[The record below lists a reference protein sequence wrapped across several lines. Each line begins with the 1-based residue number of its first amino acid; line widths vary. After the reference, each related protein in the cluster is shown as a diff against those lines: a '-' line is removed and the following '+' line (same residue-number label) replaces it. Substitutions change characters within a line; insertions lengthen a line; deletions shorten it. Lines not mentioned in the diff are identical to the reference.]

1 MDEKTKLLVCLGA
14 ATAANCIPCFEF
26 YYEKA
31 QAAGLASEDIQEVV
45 EIAYKI
51 KNNINM
57 LMKNSI
63 RTIMGPEG
71 DACPLAS
78 GESIP
83 TCGLRSDKD

>member
-63 RTIMGPEG
+63 RGLMGQEG
-71 DACPLAS
+71 DSGPLSSDKCAT
-78 GESIP
+78 

>member
-31 QAAGLASEDIQEVV
+31 QASGLASEDIQEAV
-45 EIAYKI
+45 ECAYKI

-63 RTIMGPEG
+63 RTLTGQEG
-71 DACPLAS
+71 DACPLPS
-78 GESIP
+78 DKCNP
-83 TCGLRSDKD
+83 TCG

>member
-14 ATAANCIPCFEF
+14 ATAANCIPCFEY

-31 QAAGLASEDIQEVV
+31 QAAGLASEDIQEAV
-45 EIAYKI
+45 ESAYKI

-63 RTIMGPEG
+63 RRLTGQEG
-71 DACPLAS
+71 DACPLPGDQCS
-78 GESIP
+78 P
-83 TCGLRSDKD
+83 TCR